1 MADTIKMTKIE
12 CFEQLA
18 GIVEAS
24 DVENKEDILK
34 FIQSSIETLEN
45 RKRAAQERAE
55 KKKNEPDELADAVKA
70 VLSEELQTADDI
82 AAQIEGEDVTK
93 QKVVARLTKMVN
105 AGTVRKDSVKTDDK
119 RKVMGYA
126 LV

>member
-1 MADTIKMTKIE
+1 MADIIKMTKVDY
-12 CFEQLA
+12 FEQLA

-34 FIQSSIETLEN
+34 FIQGSIETLEN

>member
-1 MADTIKMTKIE
+1 MADTIKMTKVDY
-12 CFEQLA
+12 FEQLA
-18 GIVEAS
+18 DIVEAS

-34 FIQSSIETLEN
+34 FIQGSIETLEN

-55 KKKNEPDELADAVKA
+55 KKKNEPDELAEAVKA

-105 AGTVRKDSVKTDDK
+105 AGTVRKDIVKTDDK

>member
-1 MADTIKMTKIE
+1 MADTIKMTKID

-55 KKKNEPDELADAVKA
+55 KKKNEPDELTDAVKA

-105 AGTVRKDSVKTDDK
+105 AGVVRKDSVKTDDK

>member
-1 MADTIKMTKIE
+1 MADTIKMTKVDY
-12 CFEQLA
+12 FEQLA

-45 RKRAAQERAE
+45 RKKAAQERAE

-105 AGTVRKDSVKTDDK
+105 AGIVRKDSVKTDDK

>member
-1 MADTIKMTKIE
+1 MADTIKMTKID

-24 DVENKEDILK
+24 DVDNKEDILK
-34 FIQSSIETLEN
+34 FIQGSIETLEN

-70 VLSEELQTADDI
+70 VLSGELQTADDI

>member
-1 MADTIKMTKIE
+1 MADTIKMTKID

-34 FIQSSIETLEN
+34 FIQGSIETLEN

-70 VLSEELQTADDI
+70 VLSGELQTADDI

>member
-1 MADTIKMTKIE
+1 MADTIKMTKID

-105 AGTVRKDSVKTDDK
+105 AGIVRKDIVKTDDK

>member
-1 MADTIKMTKIE
+1 MADTIKMTKVDY
-12 CFEQLA
+12 FEQLA
-18 GIVEAS
+18 DIVEAS

-34 FIQSSIETLEN
+34 FIQGSIETLEN

-55 KKKNEPDELADAVKA
+55 KKKNEPDELAEAVKA

-105 AGTVRKDSVKTDDK
+105 AGIVRKDSVKTDDK

>member
-1 MADTIKMTKIE
+1 MADTIKMTKVDY
-12 CFEQLA
+12 FEQLA
-18 GIVEAS
+18 DIVEAS

-55 KKKNEPDELADAVKA
+55 KKKNEPDELAEAVKA

>member
-1 MADTIKMTKIE
+1 MADTIKMTKID

-70 VLSEELQTADDI
+70 VLSGELQTADDI

-105 AGTVRKDSVKTDDK
+105 AGTVRKDIVKTDDK

>member
-1 MADTIKMTKIE
+1 MADTIQMTKVDY
-12 CFEQLA
+12 FEQLV

-24 DVENKEDILK
+24 DVEDKEDILK

-70 VLSEELQTADDI
+70 VLSGELQTADDI

-105 AGTVRKDSVKTDDK
+105 AGIVRKDSVKTDDK

>member
-1 MADTIKMTKIE
+1 MADTIKMSKID

-105 AGTVRKDSVKTDDK
+105 AGIVRKDSIKTDDK

>member
-1 MADTIKMTKIE
+1 MADTIKMTKID

-34 FIQSSIETLEN
+34 FIHSSIETLEN

-105 AGTVRKDSVKTDDK
+105 AGIVRKDSVKTDDK

>member
-1 MADTIKMTKIE
+1 MADTIKMTKID

-18 GIVEAS
+18 GIVEVS

-34 FIQSSIETLEN
+34 FIQGSIETLEN

-105 AGTVRKDSVKTDDK
+105 AGIVRKDSVKTDDK

>member
-1 MADTIKMTKIE
+1 MADTIKMTKID

-24 DVENKEDILK
+24 NVENKEDILK
-34 FIQSSIETLEN
+34 FIQGSIETLEN

-70 VLSEELQTADDI
+70 VLSGELQTADDI

-105 AGTVRKDSVKTDDK
+105 AGIVRKDSVKTDDK

>member
-1 MADTIKMTKIE
+1 MADTIKMTKID

-55 KKKNEPDELADAVKA
+55 KKKNEPDELTEAVKA

-105 AGTVRKDSVKTDDK
+105 AGIVRKDSVKTDDK

>member
-1 MADTIKMTKIE
+1 MADTIKMTKVDY
-12 CFEQLA
+12 FEQLA

-24 DVENKEDILK
+24 DVDNKEDILK
-34 FIQSSIETLEN
+34 FIQGSIETLEN

-55 KKKNEPDELADAVKA
+55 KKKTEPDELADVIKA
-70 VLSEELQTADDI
+70 ILSEELQTADDI

-126 LV
+126 LI

>member
-1 MADTIKMTKIE
+1 MADTVKMTKVDY
-12 CFEQLA
+12 FHQLA
-18 GIVEAS
+18 EIVENS
-24 DVENKEDILK
+24 EVENKDDILK
-34 FIQSSIETLEN
+34 FIEGSIETLEN

-55 KKKNEPDELADAVKA
+55 KKKNEPDELAEAVKA

-82 AAQIEGEDVTK
+82 TAQIEGEDVTK
-93 QKVVARLTKMVN
+93 QKIVSRLTKMVN
-105 AGTVRKDSVKTDDK
+105 AGTVRKDTVKTEDK

>member
-1 MADTIKMTKIE
+1 MADTIKMTKID

-34 FIQSSIETLEN
+34 FIQSSIGTLEN

-55 KKKNEPDELADAVKA
+55 KKKNEPDELADAIKA
-70 VLSEELQTADDI
+70 VLSGELQTADDI

-105 AGTVRKDSVKTDDK
+105 AGIVRKDSVKTDDK

>member
-1 MADTIKMTKIE
+1 MADTIKMTKVDY
-12 CFEQLA
+12 FEQLA

-34 FIQSSIETLEN
+34 FIQGSIETLEN

-105 AGTVRKDSVKTDDK
+105 AGVVRKDSVKTDDK

>member
-1 MADTIKMTKIE
+1 MADTIKMTKVDY
-12 CFEQLA
+12 FEQLA

-24 DVENKEDILK
+24 DAENKEDILK
-34 FIQSSIETLEN
+34 FIQGSIETLEN

-55 KKKNEPDELADAVKA
+55 KKKSEPDELADAVKA

-105 AGTVRKDSVKTDDK
+105 AGIVRKDSVKTDDK

>member
-1 MADTIKMTKIE
+1 MADTIKMTKID

-55 KKKNEPDELADAVKA
+55 KKKNEPDELAEAVKA

-105 AGTVRKDSVKTDDK
+105 AGIVRKDSVKTDDK

>member
-1 MADTIKMTKIE
+1 MADTIKMTKVDY
-12 CFEQLA
+12 FEQLA

-34 FIQSSIETLEN
+34 FIQGSIETLEN

-70 VLSEELQTADDI
+70 VLSTELQTADDI

>member
-1 MADTIKMTKIE
+1 MADTIKMTKVDY
-12 CFEQLA
+12 FEQLA

-34 FIQSSIETLEN
+34 FIQGSIETLEN

-70 VLSEELQTADDI
+70 VLSEDLQTADDI

-105 AGTVRKDSVKTDDK
+105 AGIVRKDSIKTDDK

>member
-1 MADTIKMTKIE
+1 MADTIKMTKID

-34 FIQSSIETLEN
+34 FIQGSIETLEN
-45 RKRAAQERAE
+45 RKKAAQERAE

-105 AGTVRKDSVKTDDK
+105 AGIVRKDSVKTDDK

>member
-1 MADTIKMTKIE
+1 MADTIKMTKID

-24 DVENKEDILK
+24 NVENKEDILK
-34 FIQSSIETLEN
+34 FIQGSIETLEN

>member
-70 VLSEELQTADDI
+70 VLSGELQTADDI

-105 AGTVRKDSVKTDDK
+105 AGIVRKDSVKTDDK

>member
-1 MADTIKMTKIE
+1 MADTIKMTKID

-55 KKKNEPDELADAVKA
+55 KKKNEPDELADAIKA

>member
-1 MADTIKMTKIE
+1 MADTIKMTKID

-70 VLSEELQTADDI
+70 VLSGELQTADDI

-105 AGTVRKDSVKTDDK
+105 AGIVRKDSVKTDDK

>member
-1 MADTIKMTKIE
+1 MADTIKMTKID

-105 AGTVRKDSVKTDDK
+105 AGIVRKDSIKTDDK

>member
-1 MADTIKMTKIE
+1 MADTIKMTKVDY
-12 CFEQLA
+12 FEQLA

-55 KKKNEPDELADAVKA
+55 KKKNEPDELADAIKA

-105 AGTVRKDSVKTDDK
+105 AGIVRKDSVKTDDK

>member
-55 KKKNEPDELADAVKA
+55 KKKNEPDELADAIKA

-105 AGTVRKDSVKTDDK
+105 AGIVRKDSVKTDDK

>member
-1 MADTIKMTKIE
+1 MADTIKMTKVDY
-12 CFEQLA
+12 FEQLA

-34 FIQSSIETLEN
+34 FIQGSIETLEN

-105 AGTVRKDSVKTDDK
+105 AGTVRKDIVKTDDK

>member
-1 MADTIKMTKIE
+1 MADTIKMTKVDY
-12 CFEQLA
+12 FEQLA

-105 AGTVRKDSVKTDDK
+105 AGIVRKDSIKTDDK

>member
-34 FIQSSIETLEN
+34 FIQGSIETLEN

-105 AGTVRKDSVKTDDK
+105 AGIVRKDSVKTDDK

>member
-1 MADTIKMTKIE
+1 MADTIKMTKVDY
-12 CFEQLA
+12 FEQLA

-24 DVENKEDILK
+24 DAENKEDILK

-105 AGTVRKDSVKTDDK
+105 AGIVRKDSVKTDDK

>member
-1 MADTIKMTKIE
+1 MADTIKMTKID

-34 FIQSSIETLEN
+34 FIQGSIETLEN

-105 AGTVRKDSVKTDDK
+105 AGIVRKDSIKTDDK

>member
-1 MADTIKMTKIE
+1 MADTIKMTKVDY
-12 CFEQLA
+12 FEQLA

-24 DVENKEDILK
+24 DVDNKEDILK
-34 FIQSSIETLEN
+34 FIQGSIETLEN

-105 AGTVRKDSVKTDDK
+105 AGIVRKDSVKTDDK

>member
-1 MADTIKMTKIE
+1 MADTIKMTKVDY
-12 CFEQLA
+12 FEQLA

-24 DVENKEDILK
+24 DVDNKEDILK
-34 FIQSSIETLEN
+34 FIQGSIETLEN

-70 VLSEELQTADDI
+70 VLSGELQTADDI

-126 LV
+126 LI